1 MRAASADPFFQWV
14 SIDIRVL
21 LFAAVMSLLAPLVFS
36 AIPALRAARPDLS
49 DALRDGLRT
58 SGDARG
64 QRGRAI
70 LVVSQLTLALA
81 LMIVAGVAV
90 RNMVAMMRAPL
101 GFEPH
106 DLLTIGIELP
116 TWKYQ
121 SPQDV
126 DQYWKRL
133 MPALRALPGVR
144 SAAAASK
151 LPVIESG
158 QTVLLQIEGRA
169 APRKEDRPW
178 AAWLPVTDGY
188 LKTIGI
194 PLRGGRP
201 LSEADTSDAPAVGVI
216 NEEMAKRYWRTQSD
230 AIGAHVETISGE
242 AAARL
247 TIVGVVANVERED
260 LRGADPTLYVPV
272 AQHPERALTILVRG
286 PHVTAL
292 SASLTQLLRAV
303 DVDVPIDR
311 PRTMEE
317 AFENDLSSTQVMIG
331 LFTAF
336 GILALALAAAGL
348 YGVMSYLVSQRV
360 KEFGIRMALG
370 AAPEEIRALVRK
382 QTVRLVGAGT
392 ALGLLVGAAL
402 SRLTAGLLYDT
413 SPLDPANFGA
423 GVAVLVL
430 VAMAAGAFPIRRAT
444 RVDPITALRA
454 E

>member
-1 MRAASADPFFQWV
+1 
-14 SIDIRVL
+14 
-21 LFAAVMSLLAPLVFS
+21 
-36 AIPALRAARPDLS
+36 
-49 DALRDGLRT
+49 
-58 SGDARG
+58 
-64 QRGRAI
+64 
-70 LVVSQLTLALA
+70 
-81 LMIVAGVAV
+81 
-90 RNMVAMMRAPL
+90 
-101 GFEPH
+101 
-106 DLLTIGIELP
+106 
-116 TWKYQ
+116 
-121 SPQDV
+121 
-126 DQYWKRL
+126 
-133 MPALRALPGVR
+133 
-144 SAAAASK
+144 
-151 LPVIESG
+151 
-158 QTVLLQIEGRA
+158 
-169 APRKEDRPW
+169 
-178 AAWLPVTDGY
+178 
-188 LKTIGI
+188 
-194 PLRGGRP
+194 
-201 LSEADTSDAPAVGVI
+201 
-216 NEEMAKRYWRTQSD
+216 MATRYWRTESD
-230 AIGAHVETISGE
+230 AIGAHVETISGA

-292 SASLTQLLRAV
+292 SASLTQLLRAM

-317 AFENDLSSTQVMIG
+317 AFENDLSSTQVLIG

-413 SPLDPANFGA
+413 SPLDPATFGT

-444 RVDPITALRA
+444 RVDPMTALRT